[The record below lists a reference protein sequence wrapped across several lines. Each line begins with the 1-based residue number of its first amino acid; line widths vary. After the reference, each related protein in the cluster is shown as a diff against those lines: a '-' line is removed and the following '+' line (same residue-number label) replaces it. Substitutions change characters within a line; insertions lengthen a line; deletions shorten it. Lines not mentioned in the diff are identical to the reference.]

1 MRSQGC
7 MLKLHTFPPGKHGPP
22 LNTKFLW
29 PAGVHIPNG
38 IWSGLEVLAQL
49 MVTFNRCTHTDTH
62 TSHRAVLQLLTVALM
77 LSRLDW
83 QYCAFRSA
91 TTACRQASAGSEC
104 HARLVLASRRRDH
117 ISPRH
122 WLRVAECIAF
132 WFAVPTY
139 SCLHGSAPEYLLR
152 QLQRVSD
159 VHTRQR
165 VTSVYVIYCTCHF
178 ADCSSHHQ
186 WLGAFSTAV
195 TSVWN
200 SLPEAVHSLASQA
213 CFESHNCLHDP

>member
-49 MVTFNRCTHTDTH
+49 MVRSNRCTHADTH

-77 LSRLDW
+77 LSCLDW

-132 WFAVPTY
+132 WSAVPTY

-159 VHTRQR
+159 VNTRQR
-165 VTSVYVIYCTCHF
+165 VTSVCHPLHSSFHGLFEPSSMAWSFLYCCDF
-178 ADCSSHHQ
+178 SLEQLARSSPFFGISGM
-186 WLGAFSTAV
+186 L
-195 TSVWN
+195 
-200 SLPEAVHSLASQA
+200 
-213 CFESHNCLHDP
+213 